1 METKIAAL
9 LHVQELNRE
18 LLFAY
23 DNLMADCYEAGNDE
37 EGDEWLRKSLDVMRH
52 NDRISDEIDKLRMEY
67 R

>member
-1 METKIAAL
+1 MENKIAAL

-23 DNLMADCYEAGNDE
+23 DNLMAECYRVGDVE
-37 EGDEWLRKSLDVMRH
+37 EGDDWLRKGLEVTRH
-52 NDRISDEIDKLRMEY
+52 NDRIDEEIDKLRREY

>member
-1 METKIAAL
+1 MENKIAAL

-23 DNLMADCYEAGNDE
+23 DNLMAECYRAGDDE
-37 EGDEWLRKSLDVMRH
+37 EGDEWLRKSLDVIRH
-52 NDRISDEIDKLRMEY
+52 NDRISDEIDRLRMEY